1 MTRCEIYRNLHTG
14 TWSVRALEGPDKG
27 RVFLHPNYAILRN
40 ATFVVRPAGN
50 AKVRAE
56 GKKNVHA
63 FVRGN
68 LEWSSPNGGG
78 GAGPDLEAR
87 KASYNPYQNNTF
99 VDKQTGEPVLKA
111 DLVILDIDSGVW
123 YTEGVV

>member
-1 MTRCEIYRNLHTG
+1 MRVETYRNLHTG

-27 RVFLHPNYAILRN
+27 RVINHPNTVCIEDAQ
-40 ATFVVRPAGN
+40 FVVQPGGN

-68 LEWSSPNGGG
+68 LKYTTDDPAPERHSPVPTGWSM
-78 GAGPDLEAR
+78 
-87 KASYNPYQNNTF
+87 ASYNPYENTSF
-99 VDKQTGEPVLKA
+99 VDKETGEELGEAEVVVLCIKT
-111 DLVILDIDSGVW
+111 GVH
-123 YTEGVV
+123 YFK